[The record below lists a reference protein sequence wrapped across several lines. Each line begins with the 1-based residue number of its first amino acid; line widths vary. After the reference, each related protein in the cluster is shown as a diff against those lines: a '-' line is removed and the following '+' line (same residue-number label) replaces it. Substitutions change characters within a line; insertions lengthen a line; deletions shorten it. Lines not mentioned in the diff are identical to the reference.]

1 MTGIHV
7 LAQEMANSSGAR
19 CWVVVPRDGRPYI
32 AHSPAQIQP
41 SYEQLITVLPASG
54 YVSGWD
60 PNNRLQ

>member
-1 MTGIHV
+1 MSGIES
-7 LAQEMANSSGAR
+7 LAQDIANSIGAR